1 MLTQYVKN
9 TAERIISQKE
19 QRGES
24 PACCLLSEIMNEL
37 REDVTECFRQL
48 HYDGEFRASATVN
61 KIPMLLRK

>member
-1 MLTQYVKN
+1 MAKLTGKVLFIYPTQ
-9 TAERIISQKE
+9 